1 MHSGG
6 SDREKRDGQHGE
18 STGSYLLLVG
28 LAISNKKIIP
38 RKTEQT
44 EQLVCSGGI
53 PAVPRNRKLS
63 EFCSA
68 EEKNVRNSVP
78 WEKHRSKL
86 SEFHCEPFSGINN
99 WNSVPNH
106 SAEEKTTRSKLLEFR
121 YEAVLKENIL
131 FAGAGFFVKQ
141 IFFMLFPSIPS
152 LGIDSSINLGIT
164 DTKSIP
170 RNFFRNEIPLPT
182 LYLLVLT
189 GRGVE
194 GAG

>member
-1 MHSGG
+1 
-6 SDREKRDGQHGE
+6 
-18 STGSYLLLVG
+18 
-28 LAISNKKIIP
+28 
-38 RKTEQT
+38 
-44 EQLVCSGGI
+44 
-53 PAVPRNRKLS
+53 
-63 EFCSA
+63 
-68 EEKNVRNSVP
+68 
-78 WEKHRSKL
+78 
-86 SEFHCEPFSGINN
+86 
-99 WNSVPNH
+99 
-106 SAEEKTTRSKLLEFR
+106 LEFR